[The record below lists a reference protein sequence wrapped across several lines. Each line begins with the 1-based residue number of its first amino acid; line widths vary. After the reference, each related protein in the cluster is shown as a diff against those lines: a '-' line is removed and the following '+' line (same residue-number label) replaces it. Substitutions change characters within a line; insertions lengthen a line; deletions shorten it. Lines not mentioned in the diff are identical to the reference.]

1 MKFNR
6 WQSKNATLEHWK
18 SHKLKTDIILLEV
31 LNIIPTQNNNKNN
44 KPKKP
49 NSNRDTTTTIE
60 ESPRATKWIVEK
72 RQRSTFFDSLA
83 IPKSTTYTH
92 ESKIDPRGIALL
104 RAKSNIGGNPQNQA
118 GWTKDHHDAIHRLD
132 AKLHRSRFAAG
143 LEVDEEDSDLDSDDE
158 KEHQEDAAKKRQQL
172 LKSSP
177 KGRLD
182 DQDFVKHHRY
192 LLNSGAFSTRG
203 KELQRSFHAYELS
216 NKINTCKDYIINEEY
231 QKINN
236 PLPTRRERA
245 KIKRERQEQ
254 LTIMIKLIHRTS
266 VMEKK
271 LMKRRQDKK
280 LYLLRTMTAMKIQA
294 WVSICS

>member
-1 MKFNR
+1 M
-6 WQSKNATLEHWK
+6 
-18 SHKLKTDIILLEV
+18 
-31 LNIIPTQNNNKNN
+31 
-44 KPKKP
+44 
-49 NSNRDTTTTIE
+49 
-60 ESPRATKWIVEK
+60 
-72 RQRSTFFDSLA
+72 
-83 IPKSTTYTH
+83 
-92 ESKIDPRGIALL
+92 
-104 RAKSNIGGNPQNQA
+104 
-118 GWTKDHHDAIHRLD
+118 
-132 AKLHRSRFAAG
+132 
-143 LEVDEEDSDLDSDDE
+143 
-158 KEHQEDAAKKRQQL
+158 
-172 LKSSP
+172 
-177 KGRLD
+177 D

-203 KELQRSFHAYELS
+203 KKLQRSFHAYELS